1 MDQKIQ
7 RKKIQILS
15 IRNKEGITLQILQP
29 FLKREYF
36 EYYDNKLKNL
46 NRQIERTY
54 SALKQIKIKILSWPK
69 NSLGVFWKTL

>member
-46 NRQIERTY
+46 NRQI
-54 SALKQIKIKILSWPK
+54 S
-69 NSLGVFWKTL
+69 